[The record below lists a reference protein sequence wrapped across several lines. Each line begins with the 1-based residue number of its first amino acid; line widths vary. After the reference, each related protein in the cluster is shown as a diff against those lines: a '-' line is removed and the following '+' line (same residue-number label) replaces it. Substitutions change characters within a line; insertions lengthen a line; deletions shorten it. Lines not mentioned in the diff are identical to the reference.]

1 MKEFKSGF
9 VSIVGRPNVGKSTL
23 MNCLI
28 GEKIAIISN
37 KPQTTRNKITT
48 ILTRDDFQ
56 VVFIDTPGI
65 HEPNSKLGSYMV
77 KASETS
83 LNEVDIVIYIVEPYD
98 KINNNDLKILE
109 RLQKVKSK
117 VFLVINKIDEFPKE
131 KILQVIDQYS
141 KLYKFTEII
150 PISAK
155 NATNTDILI
164 TNIKNHLPLGPQYFP
179 EDMITD
185 QPEKQIVAEIV
196 REKALRLLNAE
207 VPHGIACEV
216 MSMKK
221 REDKNLVDIEVTI
234 YCERENH
241 KGIVIGKN
249 GEKLKDIGRR
259 SREDIQRLL
268 GTPVNLKTW
277 VKVKKDWRDSD
288 FLLRSFG
295 YDNKKL

>member
-9 VSIVGRPNVGKSTL
+9 VSIIGRPNVGKSTL

-48 ILTRDDFQ
+48 ILTKDEMQ
-56 VVFIDTPGI
+56 VVFIDTPGL
-65 HEPNSKLGSYMV
+65 HDPNSKLGNYMV
-77 KASETS
+77 KAVETS
-83 LNEVDIVIYIVEPYD
+83 LNEVDIVLYLVEPYE
-98 KINNNDLKILE
+98 KINNNDLKIIE
-109 RLQKVKSK
+109 RLQRVKSK

-131 KILQVIDQYS
+131 KILQVIEEYN
-141 KLYKFTEII
+141 KLYEFTEII

-155 NATNTDILI
+155 NATNTEILL
-164 TNIKNHLPLGPQYFP
+164 TNLKNHLPIGPQYFP

-185 QPEKQIVAEIV
+185 QPEKQIVAEII

-221 REDKNLVDIEVTI
+221 REDKNLVDIEATI

-241 KGIVIGKN
+241 KGIVIGKG

-259 SREDIQRLL
+259 SREDIERLL
-268 GTPVNLKTW
+268 GSPVNLKTW

>member
-48 ILTRDDFQ
+48 ILTRDEFQ

-83 LNEVDIVIYIVEPYD
+83 LNEVDIVLYIVEPYD

-117 VFLVINKIDEFPKE
+117 VFLIINKIDEFPKE
-131 KILQVIDQYS
+131 KILQVIEQYS
-141 KLYKFTEII
+141 KIYKFTEII

-155 NATNTDILI
+155 NATNTDILL
-164 TNIKNHLPLGPQYFP
+164 TNLKNHLPVGPQYFP